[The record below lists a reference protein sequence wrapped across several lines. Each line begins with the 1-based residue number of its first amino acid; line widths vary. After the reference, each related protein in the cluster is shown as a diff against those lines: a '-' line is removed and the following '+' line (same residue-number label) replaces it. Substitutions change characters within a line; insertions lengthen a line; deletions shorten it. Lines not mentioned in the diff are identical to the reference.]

1 VSYYVADIS
10 LARDL
15 LGFTPRVPLEEGVR
29 RAVAWAQGEE
39 G

>member
-15 LGFTPRVPLEEGVR
+15 LGYIPQVPLDEGIR
-29 RAVAWAQGEE
+29 RAVAWSLGRE